1 MNDIYIDNVKLI
13 DREKTKRFTSK
24 VEILKCNS
32 VHKSFQV
39 DSKEV
44 LVLENINFTIKQGE
58 SIVLL
63 GASGCGKSTLL
74 RLIAGL
80 DTEYCGELFFH
91 DEKIKGTSIKRGMA
105 FQEPRLFPWL
115 TIEDNIEFG
124 LKKDLEK
131 CQKKKAV
138 EEHMELVGLTN
149 FRNAFPH
156 QLSGGMQQRV
166 SIARALVNKPEI
178 LLLDEPFGALDA
190 LTRTNMQKELVKI
203 WSKEKITMILV
214 THDIEEAILLA
225 DRIFVMTP
233 IPGTIA
239 EIINVDIDKNQKS
252 TSKKILELKNY
263 IYNKF
268 FSSN

>member
-1 MNDIYIDNVKLI
+1 MNNEYIDNVKLI
-13 DREKTKRFTSK
+13 DKENKEIFTRK
-24 VEILKCNS
+24 VEILKCNAI
-32 VHKSFQV
+32 HKSFQV
-39 DSKEV
+39 DSKSV
-44 LVLENINFTIKQGE
+44 LVLKDINFTIKQGE

-80 DTEYCGELFFH
+80 DTEYEGDLFFH
-91 DEKIKGTSIKRGMA
+91 DEKIKGTSVKRGMA

-115 TIEDNIEFG
+115 TIEENIEFG

-131 CQKKKAV
+131 CQKKIVV
-138 EEHMELVGLTN
+138 EEHMELVGLN
-149 FRNAFPH
+149 KFKNALPH

-190 LTRTNMQKELVKI
+190 LTRTNMQKELLKI
-203 WSKEKITMILV
+203 WAREKITMILV

-233 IPGTIA
+233 LPGTIA
-239 EIINVDIDKNQKS
+239 EIINVDIDKNDKF
-252 TSKKILELKNY
+252 TSKRILELKNY

-268 FSSN
+268 FSGN